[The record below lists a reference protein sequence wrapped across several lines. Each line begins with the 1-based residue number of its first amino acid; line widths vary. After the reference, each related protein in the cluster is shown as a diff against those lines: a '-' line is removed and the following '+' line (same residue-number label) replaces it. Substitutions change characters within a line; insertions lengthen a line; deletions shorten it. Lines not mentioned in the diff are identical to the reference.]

1 MRAAQLARQIAHVE
15 AQPVVDELAGALR
28 AVLSDCDRRD
38 AMYGEASVRL
48 SRQTRLRA
56 DAALKQAEKLA

>member
-1 MRAAQLARQIAHVE
+1 MRTAQLQRALAHVE
-15 AQPVVDELAGALR
+15 AQTIADELAGALR

-48 SRQTRLRA
+48 SRQTRMRA